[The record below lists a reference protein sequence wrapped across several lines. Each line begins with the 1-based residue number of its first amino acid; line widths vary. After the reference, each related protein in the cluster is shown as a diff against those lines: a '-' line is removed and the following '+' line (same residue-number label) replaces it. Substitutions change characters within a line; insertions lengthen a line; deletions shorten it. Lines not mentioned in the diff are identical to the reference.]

1 MQIRTYHPYR
11 NGQIH
16 FPISRLLNQVTLHNS
31 WMKSCL
37 RARRAYLTL
46 LMEKTNMSVLQKLC
60 WEIYKNLC

>member
-1 MQIRTYHPYR
+1 VQIE
-11 NGQIH
+11 I
-16 FPISRLLNQVTLHNS
+16 ISPVTRLLNQVTLHNS

>member
-1 MQIRTYHPYR
+1 MRVSWDLLQTHLSGYAT
-11 NGQIH
+11 
-16 FPISRLLNQVTLHNS
+16 LNQVTLHNS